1 MKTTDPT
8 PPCRSNDDYLR
19 LALAL
24 AGRGLG
30 NVWPNPAVGCVLV
43 RDGLIVGRGWT
54 QPGGRPHG
62 EAQALAQAGT
72 AATGATAF
80 VTLEPCAH
88 HGQAPPCA
96 QALIEAGVTRVVIA
110 APDPDPRV
118 DGRGADMLLKA
129 GIAVAGPEQTV
140 RREAVELNAGFL
152 LRITKRRPLVT
163 LKLATTL
170 DGRIATAQGE
180 SQWITGAGARAR
192 GHMLRAQHDGI
203 LVGIETA
210 LADDPELTCR
220 LPGLLDRSPVRI
232 VLDSRLRLAADS
244 RLARAAGT
252 HPLWL
257 ITGSEN
263 SHAELENLGAVIM
276 PAKLGGDGRVE
287 LSSALEA
294 LADRGLTR
302 LLVEGGSAVATSF
315 LAAGLVDRLAWFR
328 TGGIMGG
335 DGLPVFGALGLAA
348 LADMSRFA
356 RQGIEVLG
364 DDVLESYVHRG

>member
-1 MKTTDPT
+1 LKTIDPA
-8 PPCRSNDDYLR
+8 PPRRSDDDYLR

-30 NVWPNPAVGCVLV
+30 NVWPNPSVGCVLV

-72 AATGATAF
+72 AAKGATAF

-88 HGQAPPCA
+88 HGQTPPCA
-96 QALIEAGVTRVVIA
+96 QALIDAGVTRVVIA

-118 DGRGADMLLKA
+118 DGRGADMLSKA
-129 GIAVAGPEQTV
+129 GVTVAWSEQTV
-140 RREAVELNAGFL
+140 RRQAVELNAGFL
-152 LRITKRRPLVT
+152 SRMTKRRPLVT

-180 SQWITGAGARAR
+180 SQWITGAKARAR
-192 GHMLRAQHDGI
+192 GHLLRAQHDGI
-203 LVGIETA
+203 LVGIGTA
-210 LADDPELTCR
+210 LADNPELTCR

-232 VLDSRLRLAADS
+232 VLDSRLRLAANS
-244 RLARAAGT
+244 RLAQAAVR

-257 ITGSEN
+257 ITGPEN
-263 SHAELENLGAVIM
+263 YDEELENLGAVIL
-276 PAKLGGDGRVE
+276 PARLGGDGRVA

-302 LLVEGGSAVATSF
+302 LLVDGGSAVATAF

-328 TGGIMGG
+328 AGGVMGG
-335 DGLPVFGALGLAA
+335 DGLPVFGPLGLAA
-348 LADMSRFA
+348 LAEMSRFA

-364 DDVLESYVHRG
+364 DDVLESYLHRG

>member
-1 MKTTDPT
+1 M
-8 PPCRSNDDYLR
+8 S
-19 LALAL
+19 
-24 AGRGLG
+24 
-30 NVWPNPAVGCVLV
+30 
-43 RDGLIVGRGWT
+43 
-54 QPGGRPHG
+54 
-62 EAQALAQAGT
+62 
-72 AATGATAF
+72 
-80 VTLEPCAH
+80 
-88 HGQAPPCA
+88 
-96 QALIEAGVTRVVIA
+96 
-110 APDPDPRV
+110 
-118 DGRGADMLLKA
+118 KA

-152 LRITKRRPLVT
+152 SRITKRRPLVT

-257 ITGSEN
+257 ITGPEN
-263 SHAELENLGAVIM
+263 GHAELENLGAVIM
-276 PAKLGGDGRVE
+276 PAKPLNERDQPATVAPFICQVRRRTKKTTRPNEDGDAE
-287 LSSALEA
+287 TISAIFHFL
-294 LADRGLTR
+294 DSGLCMQ
-302 LLVEGGSAVATSF
+302 SPCAK
-315 LAAGLVDRLAWFR
+315 AAAWV
-328 TGGIMGG
+328 G
-335 DGLPVFGALGLAA
+335 
-348 LADMSRFA
+348 
-356 RQGIEVLG
+356 
-364 DDVLESYVHRG
+364 

>member
-1 MKTTDPT
+1 
-8 PPCRSNDDYLR
+8 
-19 LALAL
+19 
-24 AGRGLG
+24 
-30 NVWPNPAVGCVLV
+30 VGCVLV

-72 AATGATAF
+72 AAKGATAF

-88 HGQAPPCA
+88 HGQTPPCA
-96 QALIEAGVTRVVIA
+96 QALIDAGVTRVVIA

-118 DGRGADMLLKA
+118 DGRGADMLSKA
-129 GIAVAGPEQTV
+129 GVTVAWSEQTV
-140 RREAVELNAGFL
+140 RRQAVELNAGFL
-152 LRITKRRPLVT
+152 SRMTKRRPLVT

-180 SQWITGAGARAR
+180 SQWITGAKARAR
-192 GHMLRAQHDGI
+192 GHLLRAQHDGI
-203 LVGIETA
+203 LVGIGTA
-210 LADDPELTCR
+210 LADNPELTCR

-232 VLDSRLRLAADS
+232 VLDSRLRLAANS
-244 RLARAAGT
+244 RLALAAVR

-257 ITGSEN
+257 ITGPEN
-263 SHAELENLGAVIM
+263 YDEELENLGAVIL
-276 PAKLGGDGRVE
+276 PARLGGDGRVA

-302 LLVEGGSAVATSF
+302 LLVEGGSAVATAF

-328 TGGIMGG
+328 AGGVMGG
-335 DGLPVFGALGLAA
+335 DGLPVFGPLGLAA
-348 LADMSRFA
+348 LAEMSRFA

-364 DDVLESYVHRG
+364 DDVLESYLHRG